1 MGLLGSMVAGGI
13 AGGAGFMADDIQKQ
27 IAMER
32 QQALEEA
39 RAMRA
44 EEATIRAEGRK
55 REDPL
60 YKEQLR
66 GSALENDSRGQTIE
80 KNSVAMARDAKYGDK
95 LAALEISTAELKN
108 AAAKQSLADVGKDE
122 KKRGELSNAYET
134 YAHYLRSNAQ
144 QPGKFD
150 GQLASEASRIMS
162 LGGDPAKMT
171 DLLMGTREKIKVA
184 EEATDPTN
192 PDKKVT
198 TTRDKVTERT
208 GGLIVQ
214 PAQGQGPT
222 REQIIATAK
231 ARGYND
237 KQIADR
243 LKQAGL

>member
-1 MGLLGSMVAGGI
+1 MGLLGDMIAGGVAGG
-13 AGGAGFMADDIQKQ
+13 AKFMADDIEKE
-27 IAMER
+27 IAMQR
-32 QQALEEA
+32 TQALDEA
-39 RAMRA
+39 RAQRQEQM
-44 EEATIRAEGRK
+44 TIRAEDRK

-80 KNSVAMARDAKYGDK
+80 MNSAKIAKEAKYGDK
-95 LAALEISTAELKN
+95 LAALELSTAELKN

-122 KKRGELSNAYET
+122 KKRGELANAYET
-134 YAHYLRSNAQ
+134 YAHYLRNNAQ

-162 LGGDPAKMT
+162 LGGDPTKMT
-171 DLLMGTREKIKVA
+171 DLLMGTREKVKVA

-208 GGLIVQ
+208 GGLI
-214 PAQGQGPT
+214 GQSEPSSSGKPLDMKPGING
-222 REQIIATAK
+222 EYVAK
-231 ARGYND
+231 DGKRFWVPY
-237 KQIADR
+237 K
-243 LKQAGL
+243 K